1 MPKVEW
7 KAIYD
12 DGETFSQYNEKKGTE
27 NKYTD
32 IDRSKLIQFVLLA
45 DGIPKIVIHLD
56 KNKRLIYRRRV
67 AVAFSGTNANKQETV
82 HLVGW
87 QEKKQG
93 INTQIICFLFEDGH
107 IEIVD
112 RFHEKHP
119 WFYPIIFLPE
129 ERQEEKKENEIS
141 ENKN

>member
-1 MPKVEW
+1 MQKIEW

-12 DGETFSQYNEKKGTE
+12 DGKSLSQYNENGTE

-32 IDRSKLIQFVLLA
+32 IDRNRLVQFVLLA

-56 KNKRLIYRRRV
+56 NNKRLIYRRRV
-67 AVAFSGTNANKQETV
+67 AAAFSGANAGKQETV

-93 INTQIICFLFEDGH
+93 INIQMICFLFEDGH

-112 RFHEKHP
+112 RFQENHP
-119 WFYPIIFLPE
+119 WFYSVIFLPE
-129 ERQEEKKENEIS
+129 EG
-141 ENKN
+141 

>member
-12 DGETFSQYNEKKGTE
+12 DGKSLSQYNGDGTE
-27 NKYTD
+27 NKYAN
-32 IDRSKLIQFVLLA
+32 IDRNKLIQFVLFEKNHLIERGRERIWG
-45 DGIPKIVIHLD
+45 DPKIVIHLD
-56 KNKRLIYRRRV
+56 NDKRLIYRRRV
-67 AVAFSGTNANKQETV
+67 AIAFSGANAGKQETV

-93 INTQIICFLFEDGH
+93 INIQMICFLFEDGH

-112 RFHEKHP
+112 RFQENHP
-119 WFYPIIFLPE
+119 WFYSVIFLPE
-129 ERQEEKKENEIS
+129 EG
-141 ENKN
+141 